1 MNTAPFMKHLN
12 AELLITTSFL
22 RTFSVITLCFKISIM
37 SLNPTGRKCVIF
49 STFIAIF
56 FYSVL
61 TSCHSKLPDSQMMLV
76 LSVSVSAGLV
86 GSGAARAEPLR
97 HTLVRQG
104 SPKTK
109 TGGHHVRSKTPNRGL
124 SPPTEGGKSP
134 RAPTSGKRDNCLSS
148 ITSLYGT
155 SFMTYTFC
163 VEFH

>member
-1 MNTAPFMKHLN
+1 
-12 AELLITTSFL
+12 
-22 RTFSVITLCFKISIM
+22 M
-37 SLNPTGRKCVIF
+37 SPNPTGRKCVIF
-49 STFIAIF
+49 STLKCLV

-61 TSCHSKLPDSQMMLV
+61 TSCHPMLPDSQMMLV
-76 LSVSVSAGLV
+76 LSVSAGLV

-97 HTLVRQG
+97 HTLVRQD

-109 TGGHHVRSKTPNRGL
+109 AGGHHVRSKTPNRGL

-134 RAPTSGKRDNCLSS
+134 RAPTSGERDNCLSS

-155 SFMTYTFC
+155 SFMTYIFC

>member
-1 MNTAPFMKHLN
+1 MAHVMQSMTHAQPPL
-12 AELLITTSFL
+12 
-22 RTFSVITLCFKISIM
+22 V
-37 SLNPTGRKCVIF
+37 V
-49 STFIAIF
+49 
-56 FYSVL
+56 
-61 TSCHSKLPDSQMMLV
+61 SKVARMCTISQMMLV
-76 LSVSVSAGLV
+76 LSVSAGLV

-134 RAPTSGKRDNCLSS
+134 RAPTSGERDNCLSS
-148 ITSLYGT
+148 IRSLYVT

>member
-1 MNTAPFMKHLN
+1 MCNILY
-12 AELLITTSFL
+12 I
-22 RTFSVITLCFKISIM
+22 R
-37 SLNPTGRKCVIF
+37 
-49 STFIAIF
+49 FIAMI

-61 TSCHSKLPDSQMMLV
+61 TSCHPKLPDSQMMLV
-76 LSVSVSAGLV
+76 LSVSAVLV

-134 RAPTSGKRDNCLSS
+134 RAPTAGERDNCLSS

>member
-1 MNTAPFMKHLN
+1 
-12 AELLITTSFL
+12 
-22 RTFSVITLCFKISIM
+22 M
-37 SLNPTGRKCVIF
+37 SPNPTGRKCVIF
-49 STFIAIF
+49 STLECLVHSHDF
-56 FYSVL
+56 SVL
-61 TSCHSKLPDSQMMLV
+61 TSCHPKLPDSQMMLV
-76 LSVSVSAGLV
+76 LSLSAGLV

-109 TGGHHVRSKTPNRGL
+109 AGGHHVRSKTPNRGL

-134 RAPTSGKRDNCLSS
+134 RAPTSGERDNCLSS